1 MMKMMMAVMC
11 LALVGSA
18 TATTCDTSSITTC
31 ITNAL
36 TAIASSGSCANYQ
49 TYYNCYSACGSS
61 STLCTALNTYIGTVS
76 AYVGNCTLTNPCT
89 GTSAVTTTV
98 QSQKVDL
105 TLPSGTTFANAV
117 KTTYECGYWNTIG
130 TKAGAG
136 STAYCTGITST
147 GCTTTN
153 ATANVSAVTTCT
165 GATNAY
171 VTGLSSVTSSYS
183 SSRRGAGVT
192 FGGRTLSSLITA
204 ANLATASGF
213 SATEFTT
220 ALQAA
225 YSTAGISYTAPTG
238 ITVGTA
244 TQTASAGTIAPVFG
258 LAAAA
263 LFAVINY

>member
-1 MMKMMMAVMC
+1 MKAILI

-18 TATTCDTSSITTC
+18 AATTCDTSSIATC

-36 TAIASSGSCANYQ
+36 AAIATSSSCANYQ

-61 STLCTALNTYIGTVS
+61 SAFCTALNTYIGTVS
-76 AYVGNCTLTNPCT
+76 VANCTLTNPCT

-98 QSQKVDL
+98 QSQKIDM
-105 TLPSGTTFANAV
+105 TLSGYTGAM
-117 KTTYECGYWNTIG
+117 KSTYECGYWNTIS
-130 TKAGAG
+130 TKAGV
-136 STAYCTGITST
+136 SNYCSGITGT

-153 ATANVSAVTTCT
+153 ATTTNGTTTPASTSCT
-165 GATNAY
+165 GTTNTY
-171 VTGLSSVTSSYS
+171 VTGLSTVTSTYS

-204 ANLATASGF
+204 AALGTASSF
-213 SATEFTT
+213 SSAEFLT
-220 ALQAA
+220 ALSNA
-225 YSTAGISYTAPTG
+225 YSAAGITYTAPT
-238 ITVGTA
+238 VGTIGGA
-244 TQTASAGTIAPVFG
+244 TQVPYSSAGTIAPVFG